1 MLASTSAHFARL
13 KQFIE
18 VQLPA
23 GFPMQIEVPLVHM
36 IGAQVTFENIMCNER
51 SVSGVNGV
59 SRMCVAARARSHWV
73 LQLPCNT
80 CVLQLNLIRLP
91 ISMHAQLT
99 KPSSTCRCRMRRR
112 PVTTGSCAHSACGR
126 CARACRAHAHR
137 TGWCGPIDDD
147 TSEYL
152 LRSAIERSLG
162 QTSGHEKVYVPV
174 AKQAIKC
181 VVVGDRDVG
190 KASMSSHAQRAYSR
204 PSMYRR

>member
-1 MLASTSAHFARL
+1 MSPVIDMLASTSAHFARL

-99 KPSSTCRCRMRRR
+99 KPSSTCRCRMRASTRHHRIVCALSVRQVCPCVQGACSPHRLVRADRR
-112 PVTTGSCAHSACGR
+112 RHQRILVAIGN
-126 CARACRAHAHR
+126 R
-137 TGWCGPIDDD
+137 TKSWPDEW
-147 TSEYL
+147 S
-152 LRSAIERSLG
+152 
-162 QTSGHEKVYVPV
+162 
-174 AKQAIKC
+174 
-181 VVVGDRDVG
+181 
-190 KASMSSHAQRAYSR
+190 
-204 PSMYRR
+204 